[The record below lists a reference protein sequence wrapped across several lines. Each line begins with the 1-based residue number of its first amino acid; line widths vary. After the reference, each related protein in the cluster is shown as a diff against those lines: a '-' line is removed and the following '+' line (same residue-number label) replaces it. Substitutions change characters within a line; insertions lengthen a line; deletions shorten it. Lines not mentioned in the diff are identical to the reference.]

1 MAQSTRN
8 KAIVLKKIVTSFLF
22 LVILSCQVAFSQRTI
37 NNFLKPSDTL
47 NKSRFNTF
55 VISEV
60 AVASATLIGLNKVW
74 YADYPKSS
82 FHFVNDNAEWLQMDK
97 VGHVF
102 STYHLSAFGA
112 NALKWSGAKRKEQ
125 LVYGS
130 AIGLGFMS
138 VVEIFDGHS
147 QKWGASLGDVL
158 ANVSGSV
165 LFVSQELLWKEQ
177 RIIPKFSFHAT
188 PFASARPNILGDS
201 YSEQILKD
209 YNGQTY
215 WLSAN
220 LFLFTKSSKVPKW
233 VNLAI
238 GYGAEGMIT
247 GNDDFVNTVFL
258 PGDKRFRQIY
268 LSLDVDLTKIKSKS
282 HFIKTLFSVVNAI
295 KIPAPTIEFRES
307 GTVKFHLFYF

>member
-1 MAQSTRN
+1 M
-8 KAIVLKKIVTSFLF
+8 
-22 LVILSCQVAFSQRTI
+22 SCQVAISQRTI

-102 STYHLSAFGA
+102 STYHLSSFGA
-112 NALKWSGAKRKEQ
+112 KALKWSGASRKEQ
-125 LVYGS
+125 LVYGT

-158 ANVSGSV
+158 ANVSGSA

-188 PFASARPNILGDS
+188 PYASARPNILGDS

-233 VNLAI
+233 VNLAL

-258 PGDKRFRQIY
+258 PEDKRFRQIY

-282 HFIKTLFSVVNAI
+282 HFIKTLFSVINTI
-295 KIPAPTIEFRES
+295 KIPAPTVEFRES
-307 GTVKFHLFYF
+307 GTVKFHLLYF

>member
-1 MAQSTRN
+1 M
-8 KAIVLKKIVTSFLF
+8 KKIVTSFLF
-22 LVILSCQVAFSQRTI
+22 LVILSCQVAISQRTI

-112 NALKWSGAKRKEQ
+112 KALKWSGASRKEQ
-125 LVYGS
+125 LVYGT

-147 QKWGASLGDVL
+147 QEWGASLGDVL
-158 ANVSGSV
+158 ANVSGSA

-177 RIIPKFSFHAT
+177 RVIPKFSFHAT
-188 PFASARPNILGDS
+188 PYASARPNILGDS

-220 LFLFTKSSKVPKW
+220 LFLFTKASKVPKW
-233 VNLAI
+233 VNLAL

-258 PGDKRFRQIY
+258 PEDKRVRQIY

-282 HFIKTLFSVVNAI
+282 HFIKTLFSVINTI
-295 KIPAPTIEFRES
+295 KIPAPTVEFRES
-307 GTVKFHLFYF
+307 GTVKFHLLYF

>member
-1 MAQSTRN
+1 M
-8 KAIVLKKIVTSFLF
+8 
-22 LVILSCQVAFSQRTI
+22 SCQVAISQRTI

-102 STYHLSAFGA
+102 STYHLSSFGA
-112 NALKWSGAKRKEQ
+112 KALKWSSASRKEQ
-125 LVYGS
+125 LVYGT

-147 QKWGASLGDVL
+147 QEWGASLGDVL
-158 ANVSGSV
+158 ANVSGSA

-188 PFASARPNILGDS
+188 PYASARPNILGDS

-233 VNLAI
+233 VNLAL

-258 PGDKRFRQIY
+258 PEDKRVRQIY

-282 HFIKTLFSVVNAI
+282 HFIKTLFSVINTI
-295 KIPAPTIEFRES
+295 KIPAPTVEFRES
-307 GTVKFHLFYF
+307 GTVKFHLLYF